1 MLWLNSCWLDID
13 IYISKKYIDI
23 KLFRYNTYT
32 LFVITIKKTKF
43 KDYADVKHTYE
54 NDLNETYRNNKD
66 LVTTTASYE
75 KLTDKVF
82 CVVENAFFKKS
93 VS

>member
-1 MLWLNSCWLDID
+1 M
-13 IYISKKYIDI
+13 
-23 KLFRYNTYT
+23 
-32 LFVITIKKTKF
+32 ITIKKTRF

-66 LVTTTASYE
+66 LVTRTASYE